1 MDYEPCYASQK
12 YFQKLQS
19 VMQDKHECPDWEH
32 RLESMTSLHPL
43 FWGYI
48 SDKMY
53 SVFGLDVRK
62 CVDLPLLY
70 FYTYG

>member
-1 MDYEPCYASQK
+1 MSLANQK

-32 RLESMTSLHPL
+32 RLESMTSLHLL

-48 SDKMY
+48 SDNVY
-53 SVFGLDVRK
+53 LDVRK
-62 CVDLPLLY
+62 SVDQPMAKI
-70 FYTYG
+70 